1 MVLSIG
7 KNDFNPQVISSPD
20 RLRTGMQ
27 GKTFDGFD
35 SMLFIMPKDEEQSFW
50 MKDCIVPLD
59 IVFISHGYV
68 EDISPNCPVCNEVP
82 CPSYKGKGGFVLE
95 LPAGACREKKI
106 KIGDRVDFM

>member
-68 EDISPNCPVCNEVP
+68 EDISPNCPVCNE
-82 CPSYKGKGGFVLE
+82 GFVLE
-95 LPAGACREKKI
+95 LPAGTCREKKI

>member
-35 SMLFIMPKDEEQSFW
+35 SMLFIMPKDEEQ
-50 MKDCIVPLD
+50 KTGLILC
-59 IVFISHGYV
+59 
-68 EDISPNCPVCNEVP
+68 
-82 CPSYKGKGGFVLE
+82 
-95 LPAGACREKKI
+95 EKVYNFDTWKTN
-106 KIGDRVDFM
+106 